1 MPTEIRKTDS
11 KLVVDSE
18 RLKSLSNESLIARA
32 RAKDTAAFAE
42 LMGRHQKMMYQ
53 LAMRFVHQSHDA
65 QEILQ
70 EVFLATWRK
79 LPTYEGR
86 SEFISWLYRVTYN
99 ASLMFLRTRH
109 RHPEVA
115 IEDLLSTK
123 FSQVITQASH
133 GPDRRKNPDE
143 EILTKELRCELQK
156 AIEGL
161 PVILRTVF
169 LVREIDGLSTAR
181 AAQSLGLTQPVLKT
195 RLFRAR
201 RTLRENMA
209 NYLVA

>member
-1 MPTEIRKTDS
+1 MENMQIDNS
-11 KLVVDSE
+11 V
-18 RLKSLSNESLIARA
+18 LIERA

-42 LMGRHQKMMYQ
+42 LMGRHQESMYR

-70 EVFLATWRK
+70 EVFLSVWRK
-79 LPTYEGR
+79 FPTYEGR
-86 SEFISWLYRVTYN
+86 GEFSTWLYRVTCN
-99 ASLMFLRTRH
+99 ASLMFLRARK
-109 RHPEVA
+109 RHPVMN
-115 IEDLLSTK
+115 IEDVPATH
-123 FSQVITQASH
+123 FSEGIVQSSQ
-133 GPDRRKNPDE
+133 GPSQSKNPDE
-143 EILTKELRCELQK
+143 EILSKELCNELQK
-156 AIEGL
+156 AIDGL
-161 PVILRTVF
+161 PAILRTVF

-209 NYLVA
+209 SYLL